1 MHAKTDLLLT
11 HIRRGTEEY
20 HTQIV
25 AEACFHPIGTRGKE
39 GMVSS
44 PRSQYFT
51 QRALV
56 TDVRP
61 SLRFD
66 AVGRA
71 MRKPKKNNQF
81 ALQALHHSEAL
92 RLVPSLKS
100 LHPAISCPSY

>member
-20 HTQIV
+20 RTQIV
-25 AEACFHPIGTRGKE
+25 AEACFLPIGTREE
-39 GMVSS
+39 GMISS

-71 MRKPKKNNQF
+71 MRKPKKVNQF
-81 ALQALHHSEAL
+81 ALQAFNHGEAL
-92 RLVPSLKS
+92 RLVPSLKTI
-100 LHPAISCPSY
+100 HPAISCPSY